1 VARSKKSTDTVKS
14 EPNWALWASKDYWTL
29 DEAAALVDGLDPD
42 TVHQQSDE
50 ILQHYGK
57 MKHLIDIA
65 QRKQMLTKPM
75 RPLQVVEFFLQLGEM
90 GVPPSLRKAVVEFTN
105 DPVRSF
111 SLLAK
116 RCEELEKQNKALK
129 RELDGVN
136 PLDPRERKTLLVL
149 LCGLVHTRYRYDPE
163 KKSDVVKTIKS
174 TLAHIGLK
182 LSDDIIREW
191 LKKAFEYLP
200 HDQFDAL
207 GRVKN
212 NASKQ

>member
-1 VARSKKSTDTVKS
+1 MAKSKKSTDTVKS
-14 EPNWALWASKDYWTL
+14 GPNWALWASKDYWTL

-42 TVHQQSDE
+42 TILQQSDE

-75 RPLQVVEFFLQLGEM
+75 RPLQVVEFFLQLGEL
-90 GVPPSLRKAVVEFTN
+90 GVPPKLRKAVVDFTS
-105 DPVRSF
+105 DPARSF
-111 SLLAK
+111 SLLAT
-116 RCEELEKQNKALK
+116 RFEELEKQNKALK
-129 RELDGVN
+129 RELDGVE
-136 PLDPRERKTLLVL
+136 PLDPRERKTLLLL
-149 LCGLVHTRYRYDPE
+149 LCGLVHHHYHYDPE

-174 TLAHIGLK
+174 TLADIGLK
-182 LSDDIIREW
+182 LSDDVIREW
-191 LKKAFEYLP
+191 LKEAIEYLP
-200 HDQFDAL
+200 HDQYDAL